1 MAKIQARNVDDA
13 LYQRIEMS
21 AMRNERSLEGEI
33 RLALQ
38 QYYQPPVDTRPVLSL
53 RERWQQ
59 ETGQRLQWLF
69 DRLMEDNFFRESFHA
84 KKAGVPELI
93 RLSRRLGV
101 SPGMLMDITE
111 GRHEMTLAQADTI
124 AGEAD
129 ASADWLLSGTGRP
142 FQVASLGSEY
152 RDFFLPPGDDCHN
165 AFEFIR
171 IASGRHAGTLIC
183 LRINSRTGDMSLGAV
198 TAEFMLCNEGCGGT
212 GHGKLLSFLLF
223 LKTQCAHLAMNAFD
237 WGTEEPGFDFWSV
250 VGQHHPVYFQDFRH
264 RSTAGWLQQVLSGQ
278 DPDAWF
284 NGWGN
289 SLVELRDTPFGCHPE
304 KMPDEATPA
313 VSGTEAV

>member
-38 QYYQPPVDTRPVLSL
+38 QYYQPQADTHPVLSL
-53 RERWQQ
+53 RERWQE

-69 DRLMEDNFFRESFHA
+69 DRLMTDNFFREPVHV

-93 RLSRRLGV
+93 RLSRQLGV
-101 SPGMLMDITE
+101 SPGLLMDITE
-111 GRHEMTLAQADTI
+111 GRHEMTLSMADKI

-129 ASADWLLSGTGRP
+129 ASAGWLLSGEGRP
-142 FQVASLGSEY
+142 FPVANLGSEY
-152 RDFFLPPGDDCHN
+152 RGFFLPPGDDGHN

-171 IASGRHAGTLIC
+171 ISGTRHNGTLIC
-183 LRINSRTGDMSLGAV
+183 LRINSRTGDMTLGAV
-198 TAEFMLCNEGCGGT
+198 TAEFMLCNNGCGGT

-223 LKTQCAHLAMNAFD
+223 LKTECAHLPVNAFD
-237 WGTEEPGFDFWSV
+237 WETDGSGFDCWSV
-250 VGQHHPVYFQDFRH
+250 GGQHHPVYFQDFRR
-264 RSTAGWLQQVLSGQ
+264 RSTAGWL
-278 DPDAWF
+278 
-284 NGWGN
+284 
-289 SLVELRDTPFGCHPE
+289 
-304 KMPDEATPA
+304 
-313 VSGTEAV
+313 